1 MQRGV
6 LQVLRAKLYGGSL
19 IFPWFLIAAGCVG
32 STDPVPER
40 SEQQNHAST
49 TKAASSSTSAA
60 LIEQGTKVSNPPTP
74 ASTLP
79 PARDP
84 QIAVQEEFDAAKI
97 NGTVEAWDLFLARHN
112 DNPLTLSATQ
122 ERDRLVSF
130 KKLKK

>member
-1 MQRGV
+1 M
-6 LQVLRAKLYGGSL
+6 LRAKLYGGSL

-32 STDPVPER
+32 GTDPVPEQ

-49 TKAASSSTSAA
+49 TMAASSSTSAA
-60 LIEQGTKVSNPPTP
+60 LTEPGTKVSSSSEPTN
-74 ASTLP
+74 TVP

-84 QIAVQEEFDAAKI
+84 QIAVKEEFDAAKVQ
-97 NGTVEAWDLFLARHN
+97 GTIEAWDLFLARHY

-122 ERDRLVSF
+122 ERARLVSI

>member
-1 MQRGV
+1 M
-6 LQVLRAKLYGGSL
+6 LRAKLYGGSL
-19 IFPWFLIAAGCVG
+19 IFTLLLIAAGCVG
-32 STDPVPER
+32 GSDAVPER

-49 TKAASSSTSAA
+49 TMAASSSTSAA
-60 LIEQGTKVSNPPTP
+60 FKEPGTKVSNSSAPTN
-74 ASTLP
+74 TVP

-97 NGTVEAWDLFLARHN
+97 KGTVETWDLFLARHN